1 MVRGV
6 SMGKEL
12 KEFVE
17 DEIFIEKMNSAFA
30 DLRAD
35 YELDLDISKEKI
47 NELKSVNVDNKN
59 HLSNLV
65 SYSTKSSG
73 TISGLRGTGK
83 THLFLLARNSIN
95 ENIDKN
101 KALTIY
107 LNVKR
112 LHLPQEFT
120 QEIFNRVF
128 SLFLYNELS
137 KQLTTIIYDLQDEKF
152 LKKIQ
157 ALFKSNN
164 FELVKNIKRAIVKI
178 NIFKTIIKC
187 GSQTFSNLEKGQVQ
201 EEEEIKDLIELK
213 NRIAEKLS
221 IKDIDLSLELEMK
234 EINEVREKV
243 STNNEYI
250 KYLNIQDVREEIID
264 ILKILKIKSI
274 TFYVD
279 EWEKL
284 YYNEKAQEYLAF
296 YIDRMIDTPI
306 YFWIGMVPKR
316 GSLYN
321 LDNGADLQHM
331 INLDDSLIFEN
342 SKYDKESCMKYF
354 KEFINK
360 RLEYY
365 LRDYNIDYTILF
377 NKDKKL
383 EQLVLASM
391 GNSRDFGTMLL
402 GCWSEFQS
410 YKTTG
415 ITTGRPFKY
424 ISEEMI
430 RKAIKN
436 DGDKK
441 LSNIK
446 DDSDVMNVWNDLQ
459 EYCVEKKSS
468 HFSIEECKDNTE
480 AMNNK
485 LFSELIYHRLL
496 HFRKGHVPAKDKKI
510 INKLS
515 IYALNF
521 SCTYD
526 SHSKDKKFEFITD
539 YNVIHDRVRRYIY
552 KPSEIIKNIKIKDGE
567 IVPCKSCKAPINVLI
582 MRGAWETN
590 SCPFCAGHIHN

>member
-1 MVRGV
+1 MAN
-6 SMGKEL
+6 EL
-12 KEFVE
+12 KQFVE
-17 DEIFIEKMNSAFA
+17 DKVFIEKMNSAFA
-30 DLRAD
+30 ALRAD
-35 YELDLDISKEKI
+35 YELDLDTSKEKI

-83 THLFLLARNSIN
+83 THLFLLARNDIN

-101 KALTIY
+101 KAVAIY

-120 QEIFNRVF
+120 QEIFNRAF
-128 SLFLYNELS
+128 SIFLYNELS
-137 KQLTTIIYDLQDEKF
+137 KQLTTIIYDLQDDTF
-152 LKKIQ
+152 LKKVQ

-164 FELVKNIKRAIVKI
+164 AKLIRNIEKAIIKI
-178 NIFKTIIKC
+178 NIFKAVIRS
-187 GSQTFSNLEKGQVQ
+187 GSQEFSNLERGQIKGD
-201 EEEEIKDLIELK
+201 EETKELIELK
-213 NRIAEKLS
+213 NKIAEKLR
-221 IKDIDLSLELEMK
+221 IKDTGVSMESEMK
-234 EINEVREKV
+234 EINEVQRNI
-243 STNNEYI
+243 STNNEYL
-250 KYLNIQDVREEIID
+250 KYLNIQDVRDEIMS
-264 ILKILKIKSI
+264 ILKMLQIKTI

-296 YIDRMIDTPI
+296 YIDRMIDNPI
-306 YFWIGMVPKR
+306 YFWIGIVPKR
-316 GSLYN
+316 GSLYT

-342 SKYDKESCMKYF
+342 SKYDKELCMKYF

-360 RLEYY
+360 RLYFY
-365 LRDYNIDYTILF
+365 LKDYNIDYTMLF

-410 YKTTG
+410 YKTKA

-424 ISEEMI
+424 ISEDMI
-430 RKAIKN
+430 AKAIKN

-446 DDSDVMNVWNDLQ
+446 DDSDVMKVWNDLH
-459 EYCVEKKSS
+459 EYCSDKKSS
-468 HFSIEECKDNTE
+468 HFSVEESKENTE
-480 AMNNK
+480 AMSNN

-496 HFRKGHVPAKDKKI
+496 HFRKGHVPPKEKKI

-515 IYALNF
+515 IYALSF

-526 SHSKDKKFEFITD
+526 SHKRDKRFEFITD
-539 YNVIHDRVRRYIY
+539 YDVIHDRVRRYIY
-552 KPSEIIKNIKIKDGE
+552 KPNEIIKTLKIKDGE
-567 IVPCKSCKAPINVLI
+567 IAPCKSCGESINVLR

-590 SCPFCAGHIHN
+590 TCPFCGQQIHN

>member
-1 MVRGV
+1 MAN
-6 SMGKEL
+6 EL
-12 KEFVE
+12 KQFVE
-17 DEIFIEKMNSAFA
+17 DKVFIEKMNSAFA
-30 DLRAD
+30 TLRAD
-35 YELDLDISKEKI
+35 YELDLDTSKEKI

-83 THLFLLARNSIN
+83 THLFLLARNDIN

-101 KALTIY
+101 KAVAIY

-120 QEIFNRVF
+120 QEIFNRAF
-128 SLFLYNELS
+128 SIFLYNELS
-137 KQLTTIIYDLQDEKF
+137 KQLTTIIYDLQDDTF
-152 LKKIQ
+152 LKKVQ

-164 FELVKNIKRAIVKI
+164 AKLIRNIEKAIIKI
-178 NIFKTIIKC
+178 NIFKAVIRS
-187 GSQTFSNLEKGQVQ
+187 GSQEFSNLERGQIKG
-201 EEEEIKDLIELK
+201 EEETKELIELK
-213 NRIAEKLS
+213 NKIAEKLR
-221 IKDIDLSLELEMK
+221 IKDTGVSMESEMK
-234 EINEVREKV
+234 EINEVQRNI
-243 STNNEYI
+243 STNNEYL
-250 KYLNIQDVREEIID
+250 KYLNIQDVRDEIMS
-264 ILKILKIKSI
+264 ILKMLQIKTI

-296 YIDRMIDTPI
+296 YIDRMIDNPI
-306 YFWIGMVPKR
+306 YFWIGIVPKR
-316 GSLYN
+316 GSLYT

-342 SKYDKESCMKYF
+342 SKYDKELCMKYF

-360 RLEYY
+360 RLYFY
-365 LRDYNIDYTILF
+365 LKDYNIDYTMLF

-410 YKTTG
+410 YKTKA

-424 ISEEMI
+424 ISEDMI
-430 RKAIKN
+430 AKAIKN

-446 DDSDVMNVWNDLQ
+446 DDSDVMKVWNDLH
-459 EYCVEKKSS
+459 EYCSDKKSS
-468 HFSIEECKDNTE
+468 HFSVEESKENTE
-480 AMNNK
+480 AMSNN

-496 HFRKGHVPAKDKKI
+496 HFRKGHVPPKEKKI

-515 IYALNF
+515 IYALSF

-526 SHSKDKKFEFITD
+526 SHKRDKRFEFITD
-539 YNVIHDRVRRYIY
+539 YDVIHDRVRRYIY
-552 KPSEIIKNIKIKDGE
+552 KPNEIIKTLKIKDGE
-567 IVPCKSCKAPINVLI
+567 IAPCKSCGESINVLR

-590 SCPFCAGHIHN
+590 TCPFCGQQIHN

>member
-1 MVRGV
+1 MAN
-6 SMGKEL
+6 EL
-12 KEFVE
+12 KQFVE
-17 DEIFIEKMNSAFA
+17 DKVFIEKMNSAFA
-30 DLRAD
+30 ALRAD
-35 YELDLDISKEKI
+35 YELDLDTSKEKI

-83 THLFLLARNSIN
+83 THLFLLARNDIN

-101 KALTIY
+101 KAVAIY

-120 QEIFNRVF
+120 QEIFNRAF
-128 SLFLYNELS
+128 SIFLYNELS
-137 KQLTTIIYDLQDEKF
+137 KQLTTIIYDLQDDTF
-152 LKKIQ
+152 LKKVQ

-164 FELVKNIKRAIVKI
+164 AKLIRNIEKAIIKI
-178 NIFKTIIKC
+178 NIFKAVIRS
-187 GSQTFSNLEKGQVQ
+187 GSQEFSNLERGQIKG
-201 EEEEIKDLIELK
+201 EEETKELIELK
-213 NRIAEKLS
+213 NKIAEKLR
-221 IKDIDLSLELEMK
+221 IKDTGLSMELEMK
-234 EINEVREKV
+234 AINEVQKNI
-243 STNNEYI
+243 STNNEYL
-250 KYLNIQDVREEIID
+250 KYLNIQDVRDEIMS
-264 ILKILKIKSI
+264 ILKMLQIKTI

-306 YFWIGMVPKR
+306 YFWIGIVPKR
-316 GSLYN
+316 GSLYT

-342 SKYDKESCMKYF
+342 SKYDKELCMNYF

-360 RLEYY
+360 RLYFY
-365 LRDYNIDYTILF
+365 LKDYNIDYTILF

-410 YKTTG
+410 YKTKA

-424 ISEEMI
+424 ISEDMI
-430 RKAIKN
+430 AKAIKN

-446 DDSDVMNVWNDLQ
+446 DDSDVMKVWNDLH
-459 EYCVEKKSS
+459 EYCSDKKSS
-468 HFSIEECKDNTE
+468 HFSVEESKENTE
-480 AMNNK
+480 AMSNK

-496 HFRKGHVPAKDKKI
+496 HFRKGHVPPKEKKI

-515 IYALNF
+515 IYALSF

-526 SHSKDKKFEFITD
+526 SHKRDKRFEFITD
-539 YNVIHDRVRRYIY
+539 YDVIHDRVRRYIY
-552 KPSEIIKNIKIKDGE
+552 KPNEIIKTLKIKDGE
-567 IVPCKSCKAPINVLI
+567 IAPCKSCGESINVLR

-590 SCPFCAGHIHN
+590 TCPFCGQQIHN